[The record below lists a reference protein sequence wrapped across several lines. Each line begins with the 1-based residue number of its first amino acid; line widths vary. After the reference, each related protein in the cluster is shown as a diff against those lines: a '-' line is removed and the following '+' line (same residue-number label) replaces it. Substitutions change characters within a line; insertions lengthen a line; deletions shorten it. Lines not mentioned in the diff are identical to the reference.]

1 MKTPA
6 IKNVRKKSPPVES
19 INGASISSHTT
30 VELLCQT
37 TSGKW
42 DFPNQITQFIGVT
55 TPTQPLIR
63 TVSFVPFIPNIQ
75 PSSRWMSGHH

>member
-1 MKTPA
+1 MQRMKTPA

-37 TSGKW
+37 TSGK
-42 DFPNQITQFIGVT
+42 
-55 TPTQPLIR
+55 
-63 TVSFVPFIPNIQ
+63 
-75 PSSRWMSGHH
+75 